1 MSNLKE
7 TLLLG
12 IDRLSKFYQKNK
24 PKVLKTG
31 ALVGTF
37 VIAGVTYYEAPF
49 IKEELSKAVKEWKEA
64 NTGKEKATVAVEAS
78 LNVGKH
84 ALPVAAAVIG
94 TDACIHGMYKEMDT
108 RLGLALAGFAASQSE
123 LIDIKKAAKEVVGKK
138 KYQQIEEKAGAAKYS
153 EVASRKDPA
162 LYFDDMDS
170 SNPDYFCDELT
181 GMQWHG
187 KYKDVLDG
195 ITDAYT
201 ILKTEGYPVTHA
213 ELIDKINYHKSG
225 EPIRQREMSEY
236 FVFDPLEAQF
246 MHSVSDFIDI
256 VQIGPNAYK
265 LVYMCEI
272 KQNPDKFGKSLS
284 PTRCI
289 DMVAGDGVWH
299 G

>member
-1 MSNLKE
+1 MSNMKE

-12 IDRLSKFYQKNK
+12 IDRIGKFYQKNK

-49 IKEELSKAVKEWKEA
+49 IKEELKKAAKEWKEA
-64 NTGKEKATVAVEAS
+64 ETGKDKAVTVVEAS
-78 LNVGKH
+78 VNVGKH

-108 RLGLALAGFAASQSE
+108 RLGIALAGFAASQTE

-138 KYQQIEEKAGAAKYS
+138 KYKDIEEKAGAAKYS
-153 EVASRKDPA
+153 EVASKKDPS

-272 KQNPDKFGKSLS
+272 KQNPDKFGKNLS

-299 G
+299 